1 MKKTLLISLLYIL
14 SFAEPQ
20 TFIDVSN
27 HLEWQDTPS
36 AEEKEEKWSMSRS
49 YCRSLTLGGHRDWR
63 LPSVN
68 ELQTLVLIAQNKVD
82 GKKLQYN
89 STSDYWTNEEYK
101 EDDGDAWEI
110 HIGSAHHFHN
120 DKCENANV
128 RCVRSYF

>member
-1 MKKTLLISLLYIL
+1 M
-14 SFAEPQ
+14 P
-20 TFIDVSN
+20 
-27 HLEWQDTPS
+27 
-36 AEEKEEKWSMSRS
+36 
-49 YCRSLTLGGHRDWR
+49 
-63 LPSVN
+63 
-68 ELQTLVLIAQNKVD
+68 IAQNKVD

-110 HIGSAHHFHN
+110 HIGSTHHFHN